1 MQRDDTA
8 YLLDILIA
16 ANKAISY
23 LDKLSWDEFEISEL
37 HQDAAIRALEI
48 IGEAANRISESTKEA
63 HPEIPWIQ
71 VIGMRNRLVHE
82 YFRINLVAVWD
93 TVKRDLHKLVKV
105 IKPLVP
111 EEDEL

>member
-16 ANKAISY
+16 ANKAIGY
-23 LDKLSWDEFEISEL
+23 LGRLSWEEFETSEL
-37 HQDAAIRALEI
+37 HQDAAMRALEI
-48 IGEAANRISESTKEA
+48 IGEAANRISEATKEA
-63 HPEIPWIQ
+63 HPEVPWLQ

-93 TVKRDLHKLVKV
+93 TVKRDLHELVKE
-105 IKPLVP
+105 IEPLVP
-111 EEDEL
+111 KEDEL